1 MSFIKVKLLFKFE
14 NADLIMHSII
24 FMTCYMKNNIKMF
37 VEAFLEKMTKI
48 QKSILEYIENEDDE
62 EENFLILVELFTK
75 LKISEDPIIL

>member
-1 MSFIKVKLLFKFE
+1 MS
-14 NADLIMHSII
+14 
-24 FMTCYMKNNIKMF
+24 

-48 QKSILEYIENEDDE
+48 QKSILEFIENEDDE

>member
-1 MSFIKVKLLFKFE
+1 
-14 NADLIMHSII
+14 
-24 FMTCYMKNNIKMF
+24 MF

-62 EENFLILVELFTK
+62 EENFLILVELFTE